1 MRESYKTKQK
11 DIVERFFKE
20 NEGCFKVDDIYNFL
34 INNGEKIGKVTIYR
48 QVEKLLE
55 ESVIRKFT
63 DDRNGAYYKLV
74 ERHDC
79 DSHFHLKCIK
89 CGDITHLD
97 CDKIGSIFRHINK
110 EHNFKVDLSKTV
122 LYGLCNNCEVGK

>member
-1 MRESYKTKQK
+1 MRERYKTKQK

-20 NEGCFKVDDIYNFL
+20 NDGCFRVEDIYGK
-34 INNGEKIGKVTIYR
+34 ITSTGEKIGKVTVYR

-55 ESVIRKFT
+55 TGTIRKFT
-63 DDRNGAYYKLV
+63 DNRNGAYYKLV

-79 DSHFHLKCIK
+79 DSHLHLKCVK

-97 CDKIGSIFRHINK
+97 CDKMGSMFRHINK

-122 LYGLCNNCEVGK
+122 LYGLCNNCGVEK